1 MGGTDVAEENTR
13 RRVATGVACANS
25 MCTLAMK
32 PIVLAREHRVAD
44 QNFRR
49 LSKQNDCAEH
59 DEWRSGVD
67 PASLSKSRGRE
78 AAQAGDPIDI
88 TQRERND
95 RAAQQATRCEIRMQ
109 TGWIN
114 ATAKIELN

>member
-1 MGGTDVAEENTR
+1 MGGTDVAEEDTR
-13 RRVATGVACANS
+13 RRVATEVTCANS

-32 PIVLAREHRVAD
+32 PIVLAREHRVTD

-59 DEWRSGVD
+59 NEWHSGTD
-67 PASLSKSRGRE
+67 PATLSKSRGRE
-78 AAQAGDPIDI
+78 AAQAGNPIDI

-95 RAAQQATRCEIRMQ
+95 RAAQQA
-109 TGWIN
+109 
-114 ATAKIELN
+114 A

>member
-32 PIVLAREHRVAD
+32 PIVLAREHRVTD

-59 DEWRSGVD
+59 NEWHSGT
-67 PASLSKSRGRE
+67 LSKSRGRE
-78 AAQAGDPIDI
+78 AAQAGNPIDI

-95 RAAQQATRCEIRMQ
+95 RAAQQA
-109 TGWIN
+109 
-114 ATAKIELN
+114 A